1 MGFTARAR
9 LTKKRNGWRV
19 VQLSDLSPNGRI
31 RAADVQP
38 VDVNEP
44 GSAHQLRDGDVVFRS
59 RGASNIA
66 NDVVLGVDDV
76 LAVAAPLMILRPEP
90 TKILGRYLAW
100 AINSASAQAYF
111 ERNAQGTGVR
121 MISKATL
128 TQLTIPVPP
137 LQTQAR
143 IVEIDDLS
151 MREEALQV
159 AIATARRNLVGHLLG
174 QVATGQIEG
183 ARQ

>member
-1 MGFTARAR
+1 MLGDVCEVQMGFTARAR

-137 LQTQAR
+137 LQTIQGSTVVDSTASGSPGSR
-143 IVEIDDLS
+143 VSVRSLS
-151 MREEALQV
+151 RNAW
-159 AIATARRNLVGHLLG
+159 RR
-174 QVATGQIEG
+174 
-183 ARQ
+183 RCSSRR

>member
-9 LTKKRNGWRV
+9 LMKKRNGSRV
-19 VQLSDLSPNGRI
+19 VQLSDVSPSGRI
-31 RAADVQP
+31 RAADVEA

-44 GSAHQLRDGDVVFRS
+44 ALAHQLCDGDVVFRS

-66 NDVVLGVDDV
+66 NDVALENGEV
-76 LAVAAPLMILRPEP
+76 LAVAAPLMILRPVP
-90 TKILGRYLAW
+90 GIILGRFLAW
-100 AINSASAQAYF
+100 AINSEPAQTYF
-111 ERNAQGTGVR
+111 EKNAQGTGVR

-151 MREEALQV
+151 VREEALQV